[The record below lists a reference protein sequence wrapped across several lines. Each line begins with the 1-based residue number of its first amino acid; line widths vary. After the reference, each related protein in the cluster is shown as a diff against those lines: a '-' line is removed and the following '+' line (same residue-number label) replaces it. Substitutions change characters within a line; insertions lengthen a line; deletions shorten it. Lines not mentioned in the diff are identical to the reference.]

1 MIGVPPVLTP
11 FIQLSLIA
19 EDELVTLTLVSPT
32 GALGTVK
39 IIAPF
44 AALDS
49 IDSPKLLIATTLT
62 KTLSPN
68 VRENGDAVKT
78 VNGIVHCLD
87 AMIVA
92 LDPLQ

>member
-49 IDSPKLLIATTLT
+49 IDSP
-62 KTLSPN
+62 
-68 VRENGDAVKT
+68 
-78 VNGIVHCLD
+78 
-87 AMIVA
+87 
-92 LDPLQ
+92 